1 MALLPG
7 DMGPCLGSSVVTTSK
22 GVLATRVWGPGR
34 LPCALQR
41 PGWPTGYRVALT
53 VEEGGQAL
61 VLALLRGLGETKHL
75 FIPCPEGT
83 RLVVAR

>member
-7 DMGPCLGSSVVTTSK
+7 DTGPCLGSSVITTSR

-34 LPCALQR
+34 LPYTLQR
-41 PGWPTGYRVALT
+41 SGWPTGYSVALT
-53 VEEGGQAL
+53 VEEGAQTL

-75 FIPCPEGT
+75 FIHSMS
-83 RLVVAR
+83 